1 MEINNS
7 LGAFT
12 VGRAQPGAQGLQRH
26 KRSQLPG
33 FHPDKGRSV
42 QCLRPRA
49 YLAASGLS
57 S

>member
-7 LGAFT
+7 SGAFT

-49 YLAASGLS
+49 YLAALGLS